1 MIGERPDKLLYRAA
15 DDLEN
20 LIGLGL
26 TQFCASF
33 LRGEW
38 IFATVSPEAIP
49 PRCKTAR
56 CHAKTDQDFP

>member
-1 MIGERPDKLLYRAA
+1 MIGERPDELLYRAA

-26 TQFCASF
+26 TQFCAAF

-38 IFATVSPEAIP
+38 IFTTVSPEAVP
-49 PRCKTAR
+49 PR
-56 CHAKTDQDFP
+56 